1 MGGILRVFLSCSFVV
16 WALGFFSFF
25 NAGVKFDDL
34 MVPSGPKAKCSLHLT
49 IFMELSKP
57 FLPGLWG
64 RRFLIGK
71 NFIEQKSVCQQKYLL
86 LAVDC
91 FGEEERFARVSI

>member
-1 MGGILRVFLSCSFVV
+1 ML
-16 WALGFFSFF
+16 
-25 NAGVKFDDL
+25 
-34 MVPSGPKAKCSLHLT
+34 PSGPKAKCSLHLT
-49 IFMELSKP
+49 VFMELSKP

>member
-1 MGGILRVFLSCSFVV
+1 M
-16 WALGFFSFF
+16 
-25 NAGVKFDDL
+25 
-34 MVPSGPKAKCSLHLT
+34 
-49 IFMELSKP
+49 
-57 FLPGLWG
+57 
-64 RRFLIGK
+64 GK